1 MTTSARREPR
11 VINLALQGGGAHGA
25 FTWGVLDRLLEEE
38 WLSFDGICGTSAGAM
53 NACVL
58 AAGLVEGGR
67 EGAREKLRDFWRRI
81 SRFGPRRLADLVP
94 GTPFRA
100 VQRALAHWW
109 IDGVARTVSPY
120 QFNPLD
126 VNPLRGILAETIDFA
141 KVRACAVAKLFVCAT
156 NVRSGKVRI
165 FETAELDV
173 DHVLASACLP
183 NLFRAVEID
192 GEYYWDGGYRGNPAL
207 FPLFHRTRPN
217 DVLLVLLNPIARAR
231 VPRTPVEIADRI
243 NEITFNAPLLAELRA
258 IEFVGRLLD
267 GGMLVPEAARHY
279 RRILVHA
286 IAADAH
292 LAEFGS
298 ASKLA
303 PDWRF
308 LVELRDRGRAAAEEW
323 LARAAPHL
331 GERSTVDLRRDFL
344 D

>member
-1 MTTSARREPR
+1 MTTRGARDAKA
-11 VINLALQGGGAHGA
+11 INLALQGGGAHGA

-58 AAGLVEGGR
+58 AAGLVQGGR
-67 EGAREKLRDFWRRI
+67 DGAREKLEDFWRRI
-81 SRFGPRRLADLVP
+81 SRLGPRRLADLVP

-109 IDGVARTVSPY
+109 IDGVARTMSPY

-126 VNPLRGILAETIDFA
+126 VNPLRGILAETIDFEL
-141 KVRACAVAKLFVCAT
+141 VRACTEAKLFVCAT

-165 FETAELDV
+165 FETAEIDV

-192 GEYYWDGGYRGNPAL
+192 GEHYWDGGYRGNPAL

-217 DVLLVLLNPIARAR
+217 DVLLVLLNPIARDR

-267 GGMLVPEAARHY
+267 RELLVPEAARQY
-279 RRILVHA
+279 RKILVHA
-286 IAADAH
+286 IGADAH
-292 LAEFGS
+292 LSEFGS

-303 PDWRF
+303 PEWRF
-308 LVELRDRGRAAAEEW
+308 LVELRDRGREAASEW
-323 LARAAPHL
+323 LERAAPHL
-331 GERSTVDLRRDFL
+331 GQRSTVDLKADFL